1 MEDRKRAAIRRRG
14 VRRNEMVEREGGL
27 ETSLA
32 IREINEFIKGGGSYT
47 EVGGTPGGT
56 GGMREGAER
65 VRGAIRIGGRAGI
78 IDDQWCEEH

>member
-56 GGMREGAER
+56 GGMREGRSEF
-65 VRGAIRIGGRAGI
+65 VELFGLEGGRGS
-78 IDDQWCEEH
+78 